1 MPIPARRVQD
11 PAAHEQRRAIT
22 GLSTDDALARY
33 PRLIRAMQGQREV
46 YDRAIVDVD
55 GVPTKREYV
64 SRYDE
69 EGNYMSQGYT
79 HHGPASPNETS
90 AKTWRH
96 R

>member
-1 MPIPARRVQD
+1 MARGENTADHPGRKV
-11 PAAHEQRRAIT
+11 H
-22 GLSTDDALARY
+22 
-33 PRLIRAMQGQREV
+33 REV
-46 YDRAIVDVD
+46 FDRSIVDVD

-69 EGNYMSQGYT
+69 SGNYLSQGYT